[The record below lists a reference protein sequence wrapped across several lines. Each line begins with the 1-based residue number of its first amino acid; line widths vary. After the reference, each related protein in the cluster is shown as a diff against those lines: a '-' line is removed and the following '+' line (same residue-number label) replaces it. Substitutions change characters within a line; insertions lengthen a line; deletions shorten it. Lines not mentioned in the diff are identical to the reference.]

1 MRLGASKRTP
11 RPLKHGGGAREVESR
26 RSHESAIRGRREE
39 GTNQKCKL
47 RKTPALQLPIRC
59 LFNTATRKV
68 GKAGVG
74 SGLFVFRYCIS
85 QIPGDG

>member
-1 MRLGASKRTP
+1 MRPGASKRTP

-26 RSHESAIRGRREE
+26 RSHESAIRGRRQE

-47 RKTPALQLPIRC
+47 RKTPALQLPVSSIRQVVK
-59 LFNTATRKV
+59 LAKQ
-68 GKAGVG
+68 AWG